1 MLLLDFLKS
10 QVKVKSEVYMEYHVF
25 KKPRIKNGK
34 KIYKWYYYYTLN
46 GKQIQKVCKNCL
58 NRADAESYI
67 RTLQPLSS
75 LKNKIMIKDIAE
87 KMFLEGSSHISRRK
101 QLGLSVS
108 KETLRISRGYI
119 VKIIKKWGDVDI
131 LNLKEKDVL
140 EYLFKINRSGSWK
153 NSYLSVFSEI
163 FKEAIWFDLKIVPP
177 NFNNFVRHSK
187 KADIFSTEEL
197 QKLFKEENFPS
208 KMMYLFFLLCLSA
221 GMRLGEIRAVRAK
234 QFIFDKV
241 IIIIDG
247 FCKQNGTRTV
257 YNKMG
262 SIDKPKFRIAF
273 LPEITLFAM
282 KNWIESNGLAEDD
295 FCFTQNGKPIRSE
308 YAEAVFY
315 RLLQK
320 IGLVPYSKGKKRLP
334 AADGRRLIPHSLR
347 YTYVSRMRCVMT
359 AEDLKN
365 YTGHSSTAMVDYYSR
380 RSLELLLQGLPEGG
394 RQAAN
399 TLFL

>member
-1 MLLLDFLKS
+1 MD
-10 QVKVKSEVYMEYHVF
+10 YHVF

-34 KIYKWYYYYTLN
+34 KIYKWYYYYVQD

-58 NRADAESYI
+58 NRSDAESYI
-67 RTLQPLSS
+67 RTLPPLHY
-75 LKNKIMIKDIAE
+75 LKNRITIRDIAQE
-87 KMFLEGSSHISRRK
+87 MFLEGCDHVLRRK

-119 VKIIKKWGDVDI
+119 IKIIEKWGDVDI

-140 EYLFKINRSGSWK
+140 EYLFTVDRSGSWK

-187 KADIFSTEEL
+187 KADIFSTDEL
-197 QKLFKEENFPS
+197 QKLFKKENFPNE
-208 KMMYLFFLLCLSA
+208 MMYLFFLLCLSA
-221 GMRLGEIRAVRAK
+221 GMRLGEIRAVRTK
-234 QFIFDKV
+234 QFIFDKE
-241 IIIIDG
+241 IIVIDG
-247 FCKQNGTRTV
+247 FCKQNGVRTV
-257 YNKMG
+257 YNKTG
-262 SIDKPKFRIAF
+262 SVDKPKFRLAF
-273 LPEITLFAM
+273 LPETTLSAM
-282 KNWIESNGLAEDD
+282 KDWIEANGLTEDD
-295 FCFTQNGKPIRSE
+295 FCFTQNGKPVRSE

-320 IGLVPYSKGKKRLP
+320 TGLVPYGKGTKRLP

-347 YTYVSRMRCVMT
+347 YTYVSRMRRMMT

-365 YTGHSSTAMVDYYSR
+365 YTGHTSTAMVDYYSR
-380 RSLELLLQGLPEGG
+380 RSLELLLKSLPESGK
-394 RQAAN
+394 QAAN
-399 TLFL
+399 TIFI